1 MHVAEVR
8 SCRSC
13 AIPRTEPAIAAVGQI
28 PATGTA
34 IHNSLGLPFPAR
46 WETVR
51 VIWWAAGGPDGKRVR
66 GCAGPELAGCR
77 AGLTAATRGAY
88 RLLAR

>member
-1 MHVAEVR
+1 M
-8 SCRSC
+8 
-13 AIPRTEPAIAAVGQI
+13 EPAIAAVGQL

-51 VIWWAAGGPDGKRVR
+51 VIWWAAPGPDGKPGRAYGQGAGGAGTGS
-66 GCAGPELAGCR
+66 GCAS
-77 AGLTAATRGAY
+77 LTGTAPGA
-88 RLLAR
+88 

>member
-1 MHVAEVR
+1 MQVVR
-8 SCRSC
+8 HPEDGAGDRGGRTRS
-13 AIPRTEPAIAAVGQI
+13 PRP
-28 PATGTA
+28 GTA

-51 VIWWAAGGPDGKRVR
+51 VIWWAAGGPDGKPVR
-66 GCAGPELAGCR
+66 GWAGPELAGCR
-77 AGLTAATRGAY
+77 AGLTATTRGAY